1 MQRTVTLVQHTVIL
15 VQLFFLQREMGGR
28 GVVGGCELAPTGNQ
42 GHHHKTTTE
51 MQSVDLFHYLANKGH
66 QRQVATHAQLGSA
79 HPSGQRHMGTWA
91 Q

>member
-1 MQRTVTLVQHTVIL
+1 
-15 VQLFFLQREMGGR
+15 MGGR
-28 GVVGGCELAPTGNQ
+28 GVCGGVNWHIQVTRA
-42 GHHHKTTTE
+42 TTTE

-66 QRQVATHAQLGSA
+66 QRQVATQAQLGSA